1 MLSRRDF
8 LRSAGLAAAAAA
20 AAPALRAQS
29 AEPFRLRYTL
39 SSAMYGYAPLAEIL
53 PEITKAGCESID
65 IWCKVHGDQR
75 EQATA
80 LGEEA
85 LAALLKK
92 HGARIGSSTR
102 YPLGPFKLQ
111 EEMAWVKKHGGN
123 LVICGC
129 VGPKNPQGAA
139 AKAAITKFLEDMKP
153 HVAKAAELGVTIAV
167 ENHVNQA
174 LHHPDSIKA
183 FADLNTSP
191 NLGLAFAPHHLHEWQ
206 EQIPALLRYAGAKNL
221 PFIYFQEHSAGIFK
235 KASKEEELKQLP
247 GRGALDYKLVIKALR
262 EVRFNGVAE
271 IFMHP
276 TPRGIPV
283 MPTTGE
289 VTALINESRAYLDK
303 CVRETA

>member
-1 MLSRRDF
+1 MLSRRHF
-8 LRSAGLAAAAAA
+8 LGATSLAALA
-20 AAPALRAQS
+20 S
-29 AEPFRLRYTL
+29 TFRLTAAERDDFRIRYTL
-39 SSAMYGYAPLAEIL
+39 SSAMYGTMPLEVIL
-53 PEITKAGCESID
+53 PEVAKTGSESLD

-80 LGEEA
+80 LGEDA
-85 LAALLKK
+85 FAALLKK
-92 HGARIGSSTR
+92 HGVRVGSSTR

-111 EEMAWVKKHGGN
+111 DEMAWVKKHGGN

-174 LHHPDSIKA
+174 LHHPDSLKA

-206 EQIPALLRYAGAKNL
+206 EQIPDLIRYAGAKNL
-221 PFIYFQEHSAGIFK
+221 PFIYFQEHSEGIFK

-247 GRGALDYKLVIKALR
+247 GRGTLDYKLVIKALR

-283 MPTTGE
+283 MPTTAE